1 MSSRYPMPIA
11 ELLRRRFNTPLLFVG
26 ALGACVFLL
35 AACTGDGSPAAPEAA
50 APGELSASVVKIP
63 LEGTDTLFLPCV
75 GDVELQFREQIV
87 VHESV
92 DAQGKIHFHIIINDK
107 GTTAVSLTTGAS
119 YHLVG
124 AQRETNKFV
133 ESSPVMISFGNIF
146 NLIGQGSAPDLILH
160 ETFHLTVNATGVVT
174 VERETQRIECK

>member
-1 MSSRYPMPIA
+1 
-11 ELLRRRFNTPLLFVG
+11 
-26 ALGACVFLL
+26 
-35 AACTGDGSPAAPEAA
+35 
-50 APGELSASVVKIP
+50 
-63 LEGTDTLFLPCV
+63 
-75 GDVELQFREQIV
+75 
-87 VHESV
+87 
-92 DAQGKIHFHIIINDK
+92 
-107 GTTAVSLTTGAS
+107 VSLTTVAS

>member
-1 MSSRYPMPIA
+1 MSSRYPMPIS

-63 LEGTDTLFLPCV
+63 LELSDTLFLPCV
-75 GDVELQFREQIV
+75 GEVELQVREQIV

-107 GTTAVSLTTGAS
+107 
-119 YHLVG
+119 
-124 AQRETNKFV
+124 
-133 ESSPVMISFGNIF
+133 
-146 NLIGQGSAPDLILH
+146 
-160 ETFHLTVNATGVVT
+160 
-174 VERETQRIECK
+174 